1 MGIKELMMTDI
12 KEAMK
17 SGDTAKRDALRTL
30 HSALKQV
37 EIDKRIVLSD
47 DDCIGILKTA
57 LKQREDAKN
66 SYINAQR
73 HDLADKEE
81 YEISLIMQYL
91 PVATLFRLFASLITL
106 PKSLESFAPILS
118 TIPLIAVSNSLSLS
132 CLGKYCIIRL
142 NNVATGKR
150 ISDVAKKLLQS

>member
-1 MGIKELMMTDI
+1 MGIKEIMMADI

-57 LKQREDAKN
+57 LKQREDAKD
-66 SYINAQR
+66 SYIKAQR
-73 HDLADKEE
+73 QDLADKEA

-91 PVATLFRLFASLITL
+91 PKQLDDNELELAIREIIEKVGAKDSKDLGKVMGAA
-106 PKSLESFAPILS
+106 KSLNA
-118 TIPLIAVSNSLSLS
+118 
-132 CLGKYCIIRL
+132 
-142 NNVATGKR
+142 VATGKR
-150 ISDVAKKLLQS
+150 ISDMAKKLLQ

>member
-1 MGIKELMMTDI
+1 MAIKEKIMADI

-17 SGDTAKRDALRTL
+17 SGDTSKRDALRTL

-57 LKQREDAKN
+57 LKQREDAKE
-66 SYINAQR
+66 SYIKAQR
-73 HDLADKEE
+73 QDLADKEV

-91 PVATLFRLFASLITL
+91 PEQLDDNALESAIKEIIEKVGAKDSKDLGKVMGMA
-106 PKSLESFAPILS
+106 KSLNA
-118 TIPLIAVSNSLSLS
+118 
-132 CLGKYCIIRL
+132 
-142 NNVATGKR
+142 VATGKR
-150 ISDVAKKLLQS
+150 ISDMAKKLLQ